1 MSMLV
6 VGLGNVLLSDEGIGV
21 HIVNAL
27 RNRPLPPSVRLMDG
41 ATIGVDLLEDIL
53 SSDRVII
60 VDSARMG
67 IGAGEH
73 RTFDVSNIS
82 DSEFPNYS
90 LHDISLPETL
100 KLGEIVGSLPPILIV
115 GIQPKSI
122 EPGNAVTDALSTKF
136 NDYVEHVWQTIL
148 DFNEEA
154 VN

>member
-6 VGLGNVLLSDEGIGV
+6 VGLGNILLSDEGIGV

-27 RNRPLPPSVRLMDG
+27 RNRPLPPSVTLMDG
-41 ATIGVDLLEDIL
+41 ATIGVDLLDDIL

-67 IGAGEH
+67 MSAGEH
-73 RTFDVSNIS
+73 RTFTLTGVE
-82 DSEFPNYS
+82 DSMFPNYS

-100 KLGEIVGSLPPILIV
+100 KLGEIVGSLPPIIIV
-115 GIQPKSI
+115 GIEPSSI
-122 EPGNAVTDALSTKF
+122 EPGTTVTDALSTRF